1 MMFFFPKTVE
11 TRISKINGTIS
22 VIKLFGKWSI
32 NAGGYTQSGGLVESI
47 WKSVLVGIKKT
58 ERLVK
63 PRILILGLGAGSSA
77 GISAA
82 LWKDAKLTGIEID
95 PLMIKLG
102 KTYLHLD
109 QIANLRIIQSDAIA
123 WIKKRAIDKRQPLF
137 DLILV
142 DLYLGGTAAPQVRE
156 PDFLKAINRLLKTN
170 GLALFNYLIRSGDP
184 LGPAGMK
191 RALEETFAQVERLPS
206 PANAIFSVGKRA
218 SK

>member
-1 MMFFFPKTVE
+1 MFFFPKTVE

-22 VIKLFGKWSI
+22 VVKLFGKWSI

-58 ERLVK
+58 VRLVK

-82 LWKDAKLTGIEID
+82 LWKDAKLTGIELD

-123 WIKKRAIDKRQPLF
+123 WLKKRAIEKKQPLF

-184 LGPAGMK
+184 RGPAGMK
-191 RALEETFAQVERLPS
+191 RALEEAFAKVGRPPS

>member
-82 LWKDAKLTGIEID
+82 LWKDAKLTGIELD

-109 QIANLRIIQSDAIA
+109 QIANLRIIQSDAA
-123 WIKKRAIDKRQPLF
+123 WFFR
-137 DLILV
+137 
-142 DLYLGGTAAPQVRE
+142 
-156 PDFLKAINRLLKTN
+156 
-170 GLALFNYLIRSGDP
+170 RSYITIHRYG
-184 LGPAGMK
+184 
-191 RALEETFAQVERLPS
+191 FV
-206 PANAIFSVGKRA
+206 
-218 SK
+218 